1 MNKAELLFKTIDI
14 FGDRPQNAVHYPGIV
29 RVQNIPYS
37 DKSETLT
44 VGDLYFRRS
53 VLSDGKKHP
62 ILLYIHGG
70 GFIKGDKDYRVTN
83 SEYFAHHGYFVY
95 NIDYR
100 MPPDVSLIENFSDI
114 IHAFNYIDTLAQTYN
129 IDTSKIVVSGD
140 SSGAYQT
147 AMLTALAND
156 NELRN
161 LLDLPEIH
169 GKPQA
174 IALMCGLYN
183 LEKLLSGPS
192 IFGIVP
198 ETASM
203 ILGFKINKDMSNVG
217 EYEYINFVSP
227 DRLINE
233 NWPPV
238 FLAWANEDVLCAG
251 QGPIMAEQ
259 LTQFGI
265 PNEHF
270 AASGFLNNHCFHLN
284 MGTAI
289 AKECM
294 QACITYLDRVLDH
307 KDTESESEYR

>member
-1 MNKAELLFKTIDI
+1 MNKAELLFKAIDI
-14 FGDRPQNAVHYPGIV
+14 FGDRLQNAVHYPGIV

-44 VGDLYFRRS
+44 IGDLYFRCTA
-53 VLSDGKKHP
+53 LNDGTKHP

-83 SEYFAHHGYFVY
+83 SEYFAHHGFFVF

-114 IHAFNYIDTLAQTYN
+114 IDAFNYIDTLAETYN
-129 IDTSKIVVSGD
+129 IDTEKIVVSGD
-140 SSGAYQT
+140 SSGAYQS
-147 AMLTALAND
+147 AMLTAFAND
-156 NELRN
+156 NELRE
-161 LLDLPEIH
+161 LMELPKINRR
-169 GKPQA
+169 PQV

-192 IFGIVP
+192 IFGVVP

-203 ILGFKINKDMSNVG
+203 ILGFKIEKDCSNISD
-217 EYEYINFVSP
+217 YEYINFVSP
-227 DRLINE
+227 DRLVNDK
-233 NWPPV
+233 WPPV

-251 QGPIMAEQ
+251 QGPVMAEQ
-259 LTQFGI
+259 LEQFGI
-265 PNEHF
+265 PNAHF
-270 AASGFLNNHCFHLN
+270 EASGFLNNHCFHLN

-289 AKECM
+289 GKECM
-294 QACITYLDRVLDH
+294 RECLAFINRALDYQDLE
-307 KDTESESEYR
+307 TESV